1 MRVKFMDFY
10 TNDLVA
16 EKTMVV
22 LPNENDLVVI
32 NNTTYEIIKNRWFC
46 LDTKEGDFISI
57 FIRKS

>member
-10 TNDLVA
+10 TNELVA

>member
-32 NNTTYEIIKNRWFC
+32 NNVTYEIIKNRWFC
-46 LDTKEGDFISI
+46 LNTKEGDFISI

>member
-32 NNTTYEIIKNRWFC
+32 NNKTYEIIKNRWFC

>member
-1 MRVKFMDFY
+1 MKVRFMDFY

-32 NNTTYEIIKNRWFC
+32 NNTTYEVIKNRWFC